1 MTQPE
6 ASPQALF
13 ASPPEQSLS
22 NWLRSWIY
30 LAAFL
35 AWTTATAIACMPT
48 LLSRRS
54 TRVAIRIWIRGIMFL
69 ARSIVGISCRIRGR
83 EHVPEGACIIA
94 AQHQSSYETYRLFL
108 ELEHPVL
115 ILKRELIWIPVIGW
129 YMMRAGL
136 VSIDRSAG
144 AGAMRKM
151 LRSAQAAL
159 EAGCQVVVFPE
170 GTRVPPGETRPY
182 RPGIAALYAHCPV
195 PMIPMALNSGR
206 LWGKTR
212 VLKIPGEITFQFLP
226 ALPVGLEKDQLL
238 IELQGR
244 LEGAGL

>member
-1 MTQPE
+1 MTQPD

-13 ASPPEQSLS
+13 LSPPEQSLLI
-22 NWLRSWIY
+22 WVRSWIY
-30 LAAFL
+30 LAAFV
-35 AWTTATAIACMPT
+35 AWTTAAAIACTPT

-54 TRVAIRIWIRGIMFL
+54 TMIAIRMWIRGIMFL
-69 ARSIVGISCRIRGR
+69 ARIVVGISCRVRGR
-83 EHVPEGACIIA
+83 EHVPQGACIIA
-94 AQHQSSYETYRLFL
+94 AQHQSSFETYRLFL

-115 ILKRELIWIPVIGW
+115 ILKRELTWIPIIGW

-151 LRSAQAAL
+151 LRSAHATL
-159 EAGCQVVVFPE
+159 EAGYQVVVFPE

-182 RPGIAALYAHCPV
+182 RPGIAALYAHCRV
-195 PMIPMALNSGR
+195 PLIPMALNSGR

-226 ALPVGLEKDQLL
+226 ALPAGLAKDQLL
-238 IELQGR
+238 VELQGR
-244 LEGAGL
+244 LEGAVL